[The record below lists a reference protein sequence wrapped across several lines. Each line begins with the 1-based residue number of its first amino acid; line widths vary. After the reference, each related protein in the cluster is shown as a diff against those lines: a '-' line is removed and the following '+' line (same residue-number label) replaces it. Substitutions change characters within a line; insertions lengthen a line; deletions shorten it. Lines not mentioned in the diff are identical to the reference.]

1 MDFNIDSFTNR
12 LMELI
17 ADNVPYETE
26 ESYDKRHKNRNGKR
40 LKDLF
45 STNSLQK
52 SDQNAFNTT
61 ISQNINIRTVD
72 VGGPMAEAIMPQYH
86 ILQQAQVIH
95 KRGRATTKSKGSQD
109 KVKPMERDYEKVTWN
124 GKTFTKEYNKNVRGS
139 RKRAEKLLSPKL
151 RYTNGKY
158 QIDDRYNQNVYVNT
172 HYKYIDKILDTITP
186 WLAGEYGLKLSRK
199 QDTGLQEEYNAQ
211 QNEELNERFGSI
223 FDILNTHDIGE

>member
-61 ISQNINIRTVD
+61 ISQNINTRTVD

-124 GKTFTKEYNKNVRGS
+124 GKTFTKEYDKNVRGS
-139 RKRAEKLLSPKL
+139 RNRAEKLLSPKL
-151 RYTNGKY
+151 RYTNDKY

-172 HYKYIDKILDTITP
+172 HYKYIDRILDTITP

-199 QDTGLQEEYNAQ
+199 MDTGLQEEYKSQ